1 LKNGIITI
9 AKQHTERAFAGEILR
24 GFFHAQTEVIQ
35 MGYRKVSALEQIWYI
50 LCFKLREIFRKE
62 DNRAK

>member
-1 LKNGIITI
+1 MEKIP
-9 AKQHTERAFAGEILR
+9 R